1 MTWTGP
7 EEEATCQEINKA
19 TAKWVM
25 DTWGET
31 DEKNRFM

>member
-31 DEKNRFM
+31 DEKNRFK